1 MITGRV
7 VGDDAVIAWLRAV
20 TDGAASGLARAISE
34 LCLDLQRKALR
45 PNVDPQVEE
54 SEDRIAGTVFGDDN
68 LGGTRKPSAIGA
80 GDARAHLRRAKETS
94 RRQITGNTINL
105 QSYRRRIEAPEPSFL
120 RSALD
125 DMDPEIRD
133 RVEEA
138 LREAVVQRFFD
149 LP

>member
-20 TDGAASGLARAISE
+20 TDRAASGLARAISE

-45 PNVDPQVEE
+45 PDVDPQIEE
-54 SEDRIAGTVFGDDN
+54 SGDRITGTVFGGDN
-68 LGGTRKPSAIGA
+68 LGGPRERPATGP
-80 GDARAHLRRAKETS
+80 GDARARLRRAKEAS
-94 RRQITGNTINL
+94 RRQLTGDTINL
-105 QSYRRRIEAPEPSFL
+105 PSYRRRTEAPEPSFL

-138 LREAVVQRFFD
+138 LREAIAQ
-149 LP
+149 

>member
-20 TDGAASGLARAISE
+20 TDRAAAGLARAISE
-34 LCLDLQRKALR
+34 LCLDLQRKGLR
-45 PNVDPQVEE
+45 SNVDPQVED
-54 SEDRIAGTVFGDDN
+54 SGDRIAGTVFGGDN
-68 LGGTRKPSAIGA
+68 LGGPRERPATGPGNSRTR
-80 GDARAHLRRAKETS
+80 LRRAKEAS
-94 RRQITGNTINL
+94 RRQILGNTINL
-105 QSYRRRIEAPEPSFL
+105 PSYRRRIEAPEPSFL

-138 LREAVVQRFFD
+138 LREAMA
-149 LP
+149 L